1 MKIETE
7 GPYKWSFR
15 KRLVNY
21 FKEIQNEIK
30 ARLRRFYS

>member
-1 MKIETE
+1 MIE

-21 FKEIQNEIK
+21 LKEIQNEIK
-30 ARLRRFYS
+30 ARVRRFYS